1 MSKLKYMKHTIIIL
15 QYDHFTLSVKVKV
28 LKGFTPRIPSR
39 ANNTNAPEMTFHF
52 IRSLCKLSE
61 TLRNPKQPPPQK
73 KILYRVEICERTV
86 VNEHFQIDLWAHF
99 LQMSQANQNKTASRS
114 GYIPVSS
121 SNPPILGFF
130 TGHGQCG
137 LPAKPTKCIW
147 HAITAQSVNCISALL
162 CSQPKEQKQQQEQ
175 KLEGGNRGYPSHQMR
190 HGPQLTHSALTRDSL
205 HALKKIYLIKI

>member
-114 GYIPVSS
+114 GYIQFL
-121 SNPPILGFF
+121 PPILRYSDSSLAMANVDCQRSQRNAFGTQLRPKVLIAF
-130 TGHGQCG
+130 
-137 LPAKPTKCIW
+137 P
-147 HAITAQSVNCISALL
+147 L
-162 CSQPKEQKQQQEQ
+162 CSAANQRSRNSSRSRSWRAGTEAIQAIKC
-175 KLEGGNRGYPSHQMR
+175 GTAHSSRIR
-190 HGPQLTHSALTRDSL
+190 H
-205 HALKKIYLIKI
+205 